1 MEQNTDTPTVETQV
15 DDSQLK
21 SATGNTA
28 ESVAT
33 DNQPSADSLS
43 LAEINDITG
52 MSYKDKETAL
62 KSIKDLKSQAGKA
75 ADLEGKLKNLPTDNN
90 GKTDDSAY
98 NELKEQLNQLQNDN
112 FYTKNPDANRDL
124 VETIAKANGMS
135 REEAMQTELYKNT
148 VAAPEKRTVASSN
161 NRIAQP
167 SSDDF
172 NPADHAGD
180 ATALADYVAK
190 IISK

>member
-1 MEQNTDTPTVETQV
+1 MEPKTDTPTEETQV
-15 DDSQLK
+15 DESQLN
-21 SATGNTA
+21 SAAGDEA

-33 DNQPSADSLS
+33 DNQTSADSLS
-43 LAEINDITG
+43 LAEINTITG

-75 ADLEGKLKNLPTDNN
+75 ADLEGKLKNLSTDDN
-90 GKTDDSAY
+90 GKTDDSAITA
-98 NELKEQLNQLQNDN
+98 LQEQLNQLQNDN
-112 FYTKNPDANRDL
+112 FYAKHPDANRDL

-135 REEAMQTELYKNT
+135 REEAMQTDLYKNT

-161 NRIAQP
+161 NRVAQP